1 MDKYDLINEIKIHPL
16 VRGIM
21 FPYGRYIKYRERKIY
36 KGSIYPDKLRKYKS
50 IHKGK
55 RCFIIG
61 NGPSLT
67 GSDLDL
73 IKEEITFASNKIFNI
88 YEETSWRPTYYVC
101 TDHGVLDH
109 IYKDITMSKAV
120 ENFIDIWGMKYD
132 SFFQNVLYINAHPT
146 FVINMYGY
154 NNSYIP
160 KDIAEGFSTGFT
172 VSFTM
177 IQLAIYMGFEEIYL
191 LGHDFSMQYYKDKWA
206 IPHKTIERNAH
217 FGKNYSTKKT
227 YLIKYSNLQSFLHA
241 KEYCDR
247 NNIIIKNARQ

>member
-67 GSDLDL
+67 GSELDL

-88 YEETSWRPTYYVC
+88 YIHQTEENIIFEDFNKLIVFLNDSCIDNFDIFLPLKNYKDRDINFIMDQYSDQRLELGKDIKTKFAGAINLKDNAYYC
-101 TDHGVLDH
+101 H
-109 IYKDITMSKAV
+109 IY
-120 ENFIDIWGMKYD
+120 F
-132 SFFQNVLYINAHPT
+132 
-146 FVINMYGY
+146 
-154 NNSYIP
+154 
-160 KDIAEGFSTGFT
+160 
-172 VSFTM
+172 
-177 IQLAIYMGFEEIYL
+177 
-191 LGHDFSMQYYKDKWA
+191 
-206 IPHKTIERNAH
+206 
-217 FGKNYSTKKT
+217 
-227 YLIKYSNLQSFLHA
+227 
-241 KEYCDR
+241 
-247 NNIIIKNARQ
+247 